1 MAYIQVN
8 GKRAFYACPRDLAN
22 GEKRGKVVVLVHG
35 ARGNHLIWMP
45 QLRALAR
52 DHTPIAI
59 DLPGHGD
66 SVGPGSTDVSE
77 YRDFLKG
84 LVDALGLDSFVLAGH
99 SMGGSVALD
108 YALHY
113 SRAEALIL
121 VGAGAS
127 WFIPQ
132 DFVDLYKTD
141 FNRAVTEGMKVN
153 FAGST
158 PRSIRELHEWN
169 NKTTPLDSQIGDFE
183 ACNSFDVEAELGR
196 IDVPTCVMCG
206 DEDAYAEKSRVL
218 LDKIPGAQARWLEN
232 VGHCPPIERPM
243 ATNGIFLEFLKSLG

>member
-183 ACNSFDVEAELGR
+183 ACNRFDVEAELGR

-218 LDKIPGAQARWLEN
+218 LDKIPRAQARWLEN

>member
-1 MAYIQVN
+1 MAHIQVN
-8 GKRAFYACPRDLAN
+8 GKKAFYTCPRDIAN

-35 ARGNHLIWMP
+35 ARGNHLIWLP

-52 DHTPIAI
+52 DHTPIGI

-66 SVGPGSTDVSE
+66 SAGPGSTDVSE

-84 LVDALGLDSFVLAGH
+84 LVDVLGLDSFVIAGH
-99 SMGGSVALD
+99 SMGGSIGLD

-113 SRAEALIL
+113 SGAEALIL
-121 VGAGAS
+121 VGAGAN
-127 WFIPQ
+127 WVVPQ

-141 FNRAVTEGMKVN
+141 FDQAVTEGMKVN
-153 FAGST
+153 FAKST
-158 PRSIRELHEWN
+158 PWAIRELHEHN
-169 NKTTPLDSQIGDFE
+169 NRTTPLASQIGDFD

-196 IDVPTCVMCG
+196 IDVPTCVTCG

-218 LDKIPGAQARWLEN
+218 EDKIPGAQAHWLKN
-232 VGHCPPIERPM
+232 VGHCPSIEQPM
-243 ATNGIFLEFLKSLG
+243 ATNRIFLDFLKSLS